1 MQHGK
6 GGYKDEKDENL
17 MPQWWENEVQ
27 GFERAK
33 LIPPERFEPIDSNS
47 VDRLLGIDF
56 ESDHRHLKGIKDDVK
71 RKLFCTWYTH
81 KINAQ

>member
-17 MPQWWENEVQ
+17 MPQWWENDVQ
-27 GFERAK
+27 GLERAK
-33 LIPPERFEPIDSNS
+33 LIPPERFEPSDSNS

-56 ESDHRHLKGIKDDVK
+56 VSVSCAKKFSFNII
-71 RKLFCTWYTH
+71 FNTF
-81 KINAQ
+81 